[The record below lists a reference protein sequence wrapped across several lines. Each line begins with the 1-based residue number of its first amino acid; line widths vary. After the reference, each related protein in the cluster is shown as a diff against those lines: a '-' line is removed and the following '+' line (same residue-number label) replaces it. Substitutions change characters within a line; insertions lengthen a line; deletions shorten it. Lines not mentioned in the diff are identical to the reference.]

1 MKNVIVR
8 DDGKETNGKLVWNNR
23 FGGWVIQGKKPKNKP
38 SFQQRRQ
45 EGDTLIYASEVEEYK
60 EWIRPYETSR
70 RVISHIYTSKKK

>member
-38 SFQQRRQ
+38 KIIKKFSKIARPQRF
-45 EGDTLIYASEVEEYK
+45 EGVF
-60 EWIRPYETSR
+60 
-70 RVISHIYTSKKK
+70 